1 MPGGRFK
8 LSLERSSMILAG
20 IAPECAAISYRAT
33 STMRIR
39 GTNNDNAAMYS
50 LKRLFDTSWQRK
62 DILIVPQLR
71 ALLWAWCITDAA
83 GAHYALVGAPA

>member
-8 LSLERSSMILAG
+8 LRLERSSMILAG
-20 IAPECAAISYRAT
+20 ITPECAAISFRA
-33 STMRIR
+33 TMRIR

-62 DILIVPQLR
+62 ILASCHSSGLCYR
-71 ALLWAWCITDAA
+71 LGAITDAA